1 MVDAVLQ
8 GVWVLH
14 FNNYDTGDESLPP
27 LAFRRHVA
35 NAVFMEYLKEGK
47 LSSSYAGQNKTLLGA
62 I

>member
-1 MVDAVLQ
+1 MVDVVLQ

-27 LAFRRHVA
+27 LAFQRHVD
-35 NAVFMEYLKEGK
+35 NVVFMEYSKEGK
-47 LSSSYAGQNKTLLGA
+47 LSSSHAG